1 MAHVDLDG
9 LWHESS
15 FRLVETYDVE
25 VEPGWRIALDLQPY
39 GEVFRVVTGRC
50 RVELGEEQE
59 VLEPGDVAV
68 LLPGPGRLTADA
80 GPDPLRFRGFGFRM
94 ELFGAIELSGLLGV
108 PLRLREPWAEL
119 ADGVAQTVRWGAE
132 AGPVAALRARAC
144 AELTV
149 ATLTERCGDP
159 RPPTGSVRREIAEAI
174 TLMEQHAGTDLDL
187 GTVAASVHLSTKHF
201 ARLFKS
207 VVGVPPMTYL
217 QALRVSRARA
227 ALASDDRPV
236 AAVAG
241 DHGFADA
248 AHFSRAFRQVY
259 GCTPT
264 EFRTRARS
272 VVGGH
277 PTAST
282 GAAGSRPDELARVS
296 MGRPATP
303 RAGAHP

>member
-25 VEPGWRIALDLQPY
+25 VEPGWRLPLDLQPY

-50 RVELGEEQE
+50 RVDLGDERE

-68 LLPGPGRLTADA
+68 LLPGPHRLTADV
-80 GPDPLRFRGFGFRM
+80 GQGRLRLRGFGFRLQ
-94 ELFGAIELSGLLGV
+94 LFGAIELSGLLGV
-108 PLRLREPWAEL
+108 PLRLREPWEEL
-119 ADGVAQTVRWGAE
+119 SDGVAETVRWGADP
-132 AGPVAALRARAC
+132 GPVAALRARAA

-149 ATLTERCGDP
+149 ATLTERAGDP
-159 RPPTGSVRREIAEAI
+159 HPPTGSVRREIAEAI
-174 TLMEQHAGTDLDL
+174 RLMEQHAGSDLDL

-236 AAVAG
+236 AAVAS

-264 EFRTRARS
+264 EFRSQART

-282 GAAGSRPDELARVS
+282 GAAGSRPEAVARVS

-303 RAGAHP
+303 RTGVHR